1 MKVCSKC
8 GSTRIAPSNLRNRV
22 YRCARCIYRTSGKAC
37 RDRYQQTAKHRAVQK
52 RYTQTPKGRAKIART
67 NAKAVKIGNRA
78 IYFTTPAQ
86 AEAARALVKRRRA
99 AFTQERYESQPG

>member
-1 MKVCSKC
+1 MRTCPC
-8 GSTRIAPSNLRNRV
+8 GGRVAPSNLRNRV
-22 YRCARCIYRTSGKAC
+22 YRCARCIYRSSGKPC
-37 RDRYQQTAKHRAVQK
+37 RLRYQGSEKHRQSQA
-52 RYTQTPKGRAKIART
+52 RYMRTDKGRAKAARS
-67 NAKAVKIGNRA
+67 NSKAVKIGDRA